1 MKVSLNIVK
10 SFIETELPAVDEL
23 VQRINERLGGV
34 ENIIDLNAKYK
45 DAKIVRVVECE
56 KHPDADKLSLCQVD
70 AGTGELVQVVCG
82 APNVHANMWA
92 VWLPPESVV
101 PATFD
106 DAEPFVLGARE
117 LRGKMSNGMLAS
129 ARELA
134 IGDDHNGIIDITKSD
149 IPSGAELVAGASF
162 AKVFGLDDTIIEI
175 ENKMFTHRP
184 DCFGQL
190 GVAR

>member
-82 APNVHANMWA
+82 APNVTPTCGLFGCRQSRWCRQLLMTPIHLYWA
-92 VWLPPESVV
+92 HVNF
-101 PATFD
+101 A
-106 DAEPFVLGARE
+106 AR
-117 LRGKMSNGMLAS
+117 
-129 ARELA
+129 
-134 IGDDHNGIIDITKSD
+134 
-149 IPSGAELVAGASF
+149 
-162 AKVFGLDDTIIEI
+162 
-175 ENKMFTHRP
+175 
-184 DCFGQL
+184 
-190 GVAR
+190 